1 MRFPQTLGMKEHP
14 ATTRPR
20 PRRRGAGKLAAAG
33 LFLTAVVWQ
42 HVEATRLGYQVE
54 RSRKQISTLRC
65 AQGALQTELEDLLS
79 PYNLSAQAHGR
90 LGMVLVSPASLRRLD
105 DDTMTAQARPG
116 LLRRL
121 LSRTRR
127 DWQDN
132 KTAGLSTPRAA
143 A

>member
-1 MRFPQTLGMKEHP
+1 MDGHP
-14 ATTRPR
+14 AATRPR
-20 PRRRGAGKLAAAG
+20 PRRRGAGKLAAVG

-79 PYNLSAQAHGR
+79 PSSLSAQARGR

-127 DWQDN
+127 AWQEN

>member
-1 MRFPQTLGMKEHP
+1 
-14 ATTRPR
+14 
-20 PRRRGAGKLAAAG
+20 
-33 LFLTAVVWQ
+33 LFLTTVVWQ

-79 PYNLSAQAHGR
+79 PASLSAQARGR
-90 LGMVLVSPASLRRLD
+90 LGMVLGSPASLRRLD

-127 DWQDN
+127 AWQEN